1 MQAEGGIILG
11 KTNLDE
17 FGMGSTTEN
26 SAFGV
31 NSNPWDMRRIPGG
44 SSGGSASAVAL
55 KQCAAAL
62 GSDTGGMH
70 NDCA

>member
-1 MQAEGGIILG
+1 
-11 KTNLDE
+11 
-17 FGMGSTTEN
+17 MGSTTEN

-31 NSNPWDMRRIPGG
+31 TSNPWDMRRIPGG

-70 NDCA
+70 DDRS